1 MLKRLLFLLI
11 LCLVPGAL
19 ALAQQTDPPPVL
31 KALEDL
37 NFRTGQHLTLRDFKW
52 RWQQKVYDD
61 TSLGC
66 PLPGQNAQTYQ
77 KGAVIGYQ
85 VEFDLKGVTW
95 DYRVSG
101 DLSILVLCSPQA
113 TPTPTVQPTRLPP
126 TLFPTNTPGGNAS
139 PTPTFCPGS
148 PMPRLS
154 IGGRGRVVPG
164 GVPNNVRQTPG
175 QSSKLLGELQPD
187 RMFYVLD
194 GPRCFSGLSWWFVAD
209 STSPLEGWTPEGLGN
224 EYWLEPVN
232 ELGTPVITPTTTPE
246 FAFPTNTPVVFE
258 LNNQPTLPPPPPGAT
273 ALPPTP
279 LPTLAPNT
287 GAVVC
292 NQNLPPRLFIG
303 GRGRV
308 TPGLPNNIRQGPG
321 SSTKYVGEIPVGGA
335 LRFGHVV
342 VAGELQRH
350 RRLDGRGPGERIL
363 GRASAVAGLRTEC

>member
-37 NFRTGQHLTLRDFKW
+37 NFRTGQHLTLRDFNW

-61 TSLGC
+61 YSLGC
-66 PLPGQNAQTYQ
+66 PQLGQTYQ
-77 KGAVIGYQ
+77 KGTVIGYQ

-139 PTPTFCPGS
+139 PTPVFCPGS

-164 GVPNNVRQTPG
+164 GVPNNVRQSPG
-175 QSSKLLGELQPD
+175 QSSKLLGELRPD
-187 RMFYVLD
+187 KLFYVLD
-194 GPRCFSGLSWWFVAD
+194 GPRCFSGIAWWFVAD
-209 STSPLEGWTPEGLGN
+209 STSPLEGWTPEGLGL

-232 ELGTPVITPTTTPE
+232 ELGTPVITPTQIPA
-246 FAFPTNTPVVFE
+246 FAFPTNTPDVST
-258 LNNQPTLPPPPPGAT
+258 LGHQPTLPPPPASGAT
-273 ALPPTP
+273 AMPPTP
-279 LPTLAPNT
+279 PPTAASNP
-287 GAVVC
+287 GVAVC
-292 NQNLPPRLFIG
+292 NPNLPPRLMIG

-321 SSTKYVGEIPVGGA
+321 SSTKYVGEIPVGGV
-335 LRFGHVV
+335 FTV
-342 VAGELQRH
+342 
-350 RRLDGRGPGERIL
+350 LDGPRC
-363 GRASAVAGLRTEC
+363 ASGMSWWQVNYNGIVGWTVEGQGADYWVEPVS